1 MRRFRTYVII
11 ASVSFLAGL
20 LCGNWSQTGKSLD
33 LDEFLSGAS
42 EKLDRLPRADLE
54 AVLDR
59 TRQLLEK
66 LPEADLSKLPK
77 LPDLRLPSG
86 SPVETDDSSICP
98 VLKIVDGDTL
108 DVTYKGTTERIRMLC
123 INTPERGRPGYA
135 EATNA
140 LRKLVERGAVRL
152 EFEKPGKEERGGY
165 GRLLAYLFVDD
176 LNVNVE
182 MVRLGWS
189 KHFTK
194 YGRGKYA
201 HLFGLAEQE
210 AKADRRGVWAL

>member
-1 MRRFRTYVII
+1 MKRFRTYVII
-11 ASVSFLAGL
+11 ASVSFLAGV
-20 LCGNWSQTGKSLD
+20 LCGNWSETGKSLD

-42 EKLDRLPRADLE
+42 EMLDRLPRADLE
-54 AVLDR
+54 AVFDR

-66 LPEADLSKLPK
+66 LPEADLSS
-77 LPDLRLPSG
+77 LPDLPDLPNLRLPSG
-86 SPVETDDSSICP
+86 RPVEVDDSSICP
-98 VLKIVDGDTL
+98 VIKIVDGDTL
-108 DVTYKGTTERIRMLC
+108 DVTYKGETERIRMLC

-165 GRLLAYLFVDD
+165 GRLLAYLYVDD

-201 HLFGLAEQE
+201 HLFGL
-210 AKADRRGVWAL
+210 